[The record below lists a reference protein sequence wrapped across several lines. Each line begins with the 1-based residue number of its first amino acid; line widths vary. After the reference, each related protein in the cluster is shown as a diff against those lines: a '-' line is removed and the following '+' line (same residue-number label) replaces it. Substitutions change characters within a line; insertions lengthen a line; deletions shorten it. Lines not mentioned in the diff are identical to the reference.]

1 MISNHDGWGQSVVE
15 QRQVHQEALFY
26 KFSLEQHV
34 PGGQ

>member
-1 MISNHDGWGQSVVE
+1 VE

-26 KFSLEQHV
+26 EFSLEQHV